1 MLIQSM
7 TVCGFRS
14 FGAEAEHIDLAG
26 ELTAVVGPNASGK
39 TALLQALTKMFGI
52 SRAQRTIHRSDFHL
66 PPDVAPDDR
75 TTRTL
80 FVDAV
85 IALPELAEGA
95 GTAHTVA
102 P

>member
-14 FGAEAEHIDLAG
+14 FGPEAEHIDLAG

-52 SRAQRTIHRSDFHL
+52 SRAQRTIDRSDFHL
-66 PPDVAPDDR
+66 R
-75 TTRTL
+75 
-80 FVDAV
+80 
-85 IALPELAEGA
+85 
-95 GTAHTVA
+95 
-102 P
+102 